1 MGLGHHQRHLPLPG
15 YLGSEVLKPGDPSGT
30 EYHIIYRFERLS
42 DLQRWEDSDEL
53 RDWCGRVESFQEGQA
68 QRHVVTGPER
78 WFVLPPSGDA
88 PPPPRFKLVAITWLA
103 IYPLITAVFYFFG
116 EPLQRLPLGIRTLV
130 VTLIV
135 VPVMLYVVMPI
146 MTPLFERWLYP
157 RGPIEHV
164 EEEGEGSEPPRRG

>member
-1 MGLGHHQRHLPLPG
+1 VGLGHHQRHLPLPG

-88 PPPPRFKLVAITWLA
+88 PPPLRFKLVAITWLA